1 MATPFEHRSAF
12 GFGGQLPMNPADDLL
27 HPVQVEILRRMSM
40 AERLRISQELSRT
53 TGNRALS
60 AFARRYPECN
70 QRQVLKKFVA
80 FHDGQELAD
89 QVYPED

>member
-1 MATPFEHRSAF
+1 
-12 GFGGQLPMNPADDLL
+12 MNPADDLL

>member
-1 MATPFEHRSAF
+1 
-12 GFGGQLPMNPADDLL
+12 MNPADDLL

-60 AFARRYPECN
+60 AFARRYPEGN